1 MNAIIPSSF
10 RNTNSPPFSP
20 LPAKKLCAPSQS
32 FFASGVQWQASP
44 RQWDKIHRMHN
55 LLELIHSRRSIRRY
69 TAEPVPAATIEQL
82 LEAAV
87 WAPSAHNRQPWRF
100 VVITS
105 DPTKRR
111 LAAAMGEQL
120 RRDLV
125 ADGRPPEFIER
136 DAGRSY
142 ARLTSAPALILLS
155 LTMADMD
162 AYPDERRARNEGIM
176 AAQSTAMAG
185 QNLLLAAH
193 ALGLGACWVCAPLF
207 CPEVVRET
215 IDLPADWQPQGLIT
229 LGYPAEEKQK
239 TRHPLESRVL
249 YR

>member
-1 MNAIIPSSF
+1 
-10 RNTNSPPFSP
+10 
-20 LPAKKLCAPSQS
+20 
-32 FFASGVQWQASP
+32 
-44 RQWDKIHRMHN
+44 MHN
-55 LLELIHSRRSIRRY
+55 LLDLIRTRRSIRRY
-69 TAEPVPAATIEQL
+69 TRDAVPADVVEQMLTAAT
-82 LEAAV
+82 

-100 VVITS
+100 VVIA
-105 DPTKRR
+105 DGQTKYR
-111 LAAAMGEQL
+111 LAAAMGGQL
-120 RRDLV
+120 RRDLA
-125 ADGRPPEFIER
+125 ADGRSPEFIER

-142 ARLTSAPALILLS
+142 ARLTGAPLLILVN

-162 AYPDERRARNEGIM
+162 IYPDERRARNEAIM

-207 CPEVVRET
+207 CPAVVRET
-215 IDLPADWQPQGLIT
+215 LDLPADWQPQGLIT

-239 TRHPLESRVL
+239 THHSLESRVL